1 MGKGIGIDLGGANLR
16 VCLADRG
23 VVIHEPSLA
32 AVAKDSE
39 RILKFGAAAE
49 AFLKESPKEANA
61 VRPFRGGVVNRCDT
75 AQKVL
80 AWCRKRCFGQAP
92 TTTAR
97 TLISVPCCLTEVE
110 QSAMIEV
117 AIQAGFEESYLV
129 YAPLAALYGSG
140 MNAGGSA
147 LVVTV
152 GATKTDIL
160 AVHHGKCVH
169 IDSVDAAG
177 DMFDDAIVSYIQR
190 KYHVRLSTRNAEI
203 VKKRLGT
210 VWCEK
215 NTPSQRIDLGLKDSY
230 GNQKTIT
237 VTSEEMFTILEE
249 PTAALMEAIHH
260 AIYCLPSESVKDIFD
275 TGILLTGGMASL
287 DGLDKMISGLMG
299 MRCRKVDAPE
309 DAVIRG
315 MQILLEQAPSSIRNG
330 CINFAEFLLKN

>member
-16 VCLADRG
+16 VCFADRG
-23 VVIHEPSLA
+23 VVIHEPSVA

-49 AFLKESPKEANA
+49 AFLKEFPKEANA

-80 AWCRKRCFGQAP
+80 VWCRKRCLGQA
-92 TTTAR
+92 TTTNVR

-117 AIQAGFEESYLV
+117 AIGAGFEEAYLV

-140 MNAGGSA
+140 MNVGGSA

-160 AVHHGKCVH
+160 AVHRGKCVH

-177 DMFDDAIVSYIQR
+177 DMFDEAIVSYIQ
-190 KYHVRLSTRNAEI
+190 
-203 VKKRLGT
+203 
-210 VWCEK
+210 
-215 NTPSQRIDLGLKDSY
+215 
-230 GNQKTIT
+230 
-237 VTSEEMFTILEE
+237 
-249 PTAALMEAIHH
+249 
-260 AIYCLPSESVKDIFD
+260 
-275 TGILLTGGMASL
+275 
-287 DGLDKMISGLMG
+287 
-299 MRCRKVDAPE
+299 
-309 DAVIRG
+309 
-315 MQILLEQAPSSIRNG
+315 
-330 CINFAEFLLKN
+330 